1 MKVEPETF
9 SYLQELKGVQVVLSR
24 GKALDTQRT
33 KRLVVEAAMFFFTLP
48 ACHCACARR
57 VRLFFE
63 FYRHKMAVPARVL
76 KSNLLKIRD
85 EVKNVVT

>member
-9 SYLQELKGVQVVLSR
+9 SYLQELTGVQVVLSR

-33 KRLVVEAAMFFFTLP
+33 KRLVVEAAMFFTLP
-48 ACHCACARR
+48 ACHCACASR
-57 VRLFFE
+57 VPLFCVLSPQDGGV
-63 FYRHKMAVPARVL
+63 RARVL

>member
-33 KRLVVEAAMFFFTLP
+33 KRLVVEAAMFFFFYLAGLP
-48 ACHCACARR
+48 LRMR
-57 VRLFFE
+57 QKSLFFE